1 MLMKPPLENA
11 VLNFLPFVA
20 TGIGLG
26 AVYGM
31 SAIGLVVLYRS
42 SGTINF
48 AFGALGAAGAHLTW
62 AMIDYAGF
70 PILPAWLAGV
80 ALATLL
86 SYAYGHFVSSRLA
99 DRSQSV
105 RAMATLGFALLILG
119 VITTIFGPGLP
130 RRLTL
135 PTDLVHVT
143 VLGVKISVTRILA
156 FLFAVLTMVFMSLL
170 LNRTRVGLAMRALAN
185 DRRISSQI
193 GIDVARVDA
202 FAWAIS
208 GMFAGICGLFFADL
222 LLMSPIPLTFLVI
235 PALAAAVLGR
245 LTSMAWALAGG
256 MIAGLAEALLT
267 AVPAVSSMRSAAPYI
282 VALVFMALMRSM
294 PSGEQE

>member
-1 MLMKPPLENA
+1 MLTMPPLEGA
-11 VLNFLPFVA
+11 VLNFLPFIA

-62 AMIDYAGF
+62 ALIEYAGF
-70 PILPAWLAGV
+70 PILPAWLAGI

-86 SYAYGHFVSSRLA
+86 SYGYGRLVSSRLA

-119 VITTIFGPGLP
+119 TITTIFGPGLP
-130 RRLTL
+130 RRLSL
-135 PTDLVHVT
+135 PTDLVNIVIF
-143 VLGVKISVTRILA
+143 GVKISLTRILA
-156 FLFAVLTMVFMSLL
+156 FLFAILTMLLMSLL
-170 LNRTRVGLAMRALAN
+170 LSRTRIGLAMRALAN
-185 DRRISSQI
+185 NRRISSQI
-193 GIDVARVDA
+193 GIDVVRVDSI
-202 FAWAIS
+202 AWLIS
-208 GMFAGICGLFFADL
+208 GMFAGICGLVFADL

-245 LTSMAWALAGG
+245 LTSMAWALVGG

-267 AVPAVSSMRSAAPYI
+267 AVPAVSSMRSAAPYVI
-282 VALVFMALMRSM
+282 ALIFIALSRSM
-294 PSGEQE
+294 PSGERE